1 MSEEQRPTQNAL
13 RRWWSS
19 QPRISRLMIA
29 AALAIG
35 GMRLLWGFEIAVLG
49 ALVFIATYAYRISE

>member
-1 MSEEQRPTQNAL
+1 
-13 RRWWSS
+13 
-19 QPRISRLMIA
+19 MIA

-49 ALVFIATYAYRISE
+49 ALVFIATYAYGISE